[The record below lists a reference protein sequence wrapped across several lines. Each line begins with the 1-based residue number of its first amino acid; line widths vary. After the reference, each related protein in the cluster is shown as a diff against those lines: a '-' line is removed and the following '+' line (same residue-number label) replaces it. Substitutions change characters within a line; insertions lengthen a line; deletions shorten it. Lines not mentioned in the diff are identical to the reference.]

1 MKKSLLAIAALST
14 IAGAAQAQSSVTL
27 FGTLD
32 EGAYYANQVTTKSS
46 SQAWGLFA
54 NSVATSNWGL
64 KGTED
69 LGGGT
74 KANFYLESGIN
85 PSFGSLTNGGAV
97 STTGANS
104 LFDRGAYVGL
114 EGKWG
119 KLDLGNKKTP
129 FIDATMGI
137 LPVSGNSVGVNAA
150 KSGAYS
156 FFFAHNSLTYTMPTI
171 AGFNAGLQY
180 GTGNVVNSSNG
191 SQINGAVT
199 YDVGGLN
206 LRAGYQYLARNGNY
220 LSSNNIGTGVG
231 LTSTTPTTNLSPATQ
246 TYMLGA
252 KYATGPFTVGAGWVA
267 NTVNYAGVINTSSTL
282 GKYNINQMQVGV
294 GYQATPAVLLGLNW
308 IGATAGS
315 SLINAQARYAFSK
328 RTQAYAQ
335 IGYAMNKNGVNGAG
349 VGNFT
354 AIDGASSNTIAPTPT
369 NPTIGTPTW
378 NQGAFGVGVIHTF

>member
-32 EGAYYANQVTTKSS
+32 EGAYYANQLTTKTNSKT
-46 SQAWGLFA
+46 WGMFG
-54 NSVATSNWGL
+54 NSISTSNWGL

-74 KANFYLESGIN
+74 KARFYLESGFN
-85 PSFGSLTNGGAV
+85 PSFGNLTNKNSP
-97 STTGANS
+97 STTDTA

-119 KLDLGNKKTP
+119 ALDLGNQMTP
-129 FIDATMGI
+129 FIKTTTGI
-137 LPVSGNSVGVNAA
+137 LPVAGNSVGVNAA
-150 KSGAYS
+150 AAGNYS
-156 FFFAHNSLTYTMPTI
+156 YFFAHNSLTYTLPTM
-171 AGFNAGLQY
+171 AGFNAALQY
-180 GTGNVVNSSNG
+180 GTGNVPNSSSG

-206 LRAGYQYLARNGNY
+206 LRAGYQYLAKNGNY
-220 LSSNNIGTGVG
+220 ISSNNMGT
-231 LTSTTPTTNLSPATQ
+231 SPATATAANFSPSIN
-246 TYMLGA
+246 TYSLGA
-252 KYATGPFTVGAGWVA
+252 KYATGPFSMGAGWVA
-267 NTVNYAGVINTSSTL
+267 NNVDYTGVANTAAPT
-282 GKYNINQMQVGV
+282 GTTKFTINQMLVGV

-308 IGATAGS
+308 IGATSGS

-335 IGYAMNKNGVNGAG
+335 FGYAMNKNGLNGSG
-349 VGNFT
+349 LGNFT
-354 AIDGASSNTIAPTPT
+354 AIQGASSNTVADTVVSLPKF
-369 NPTIGTPTW
+369 